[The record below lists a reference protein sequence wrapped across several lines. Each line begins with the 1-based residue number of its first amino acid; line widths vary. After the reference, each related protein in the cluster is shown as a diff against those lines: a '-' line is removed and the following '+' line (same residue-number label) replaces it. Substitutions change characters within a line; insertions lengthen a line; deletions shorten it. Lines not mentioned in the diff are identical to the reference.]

1 MEKLLNL
8 SETAEILG
16 IKRPTLY
23 NWVNERRIPFVKV
36 GRLVKFDPKDLREF
50 IEKHKKHEA
59 KFLDFPIAGL

>member
-16 IKRPTLY
+16 LKRPTLY

-59 KFLDFPIAGL
+59 KF